1 MRIAKARALLDEL
14 SDDPG
19 EAEAVALAYAVFD
32 CSDSRRFQRCLAEA
46 DLIRGNLRALG
57 YELIRVGLTEP

>member
-19 EAEAVALAYAVFD
+19 EAEATALAYAVFD
-32 CSDSRRFQRCLAEA
+32 CSDSQRFQRYLAEA
-46 DLIRGNLRALG
+46 DIIRDNLRALG
-57 YELIRVGLTEP
+57 YELIRVELTEP